1 MTRHSNGHVGPSRA
15 SLLAAGLLAC
25 TLAHTN
31 AAWAAVYRS
40 RTVHRAGAT
49 RSRTVYRGPSA
60 YGGSVRYS
68 SRTVVRAPVVA
79 PVRRTV
85 HAAGHVV
92 HRIGH
97 VVTALPRGYTTVR
110 YRSVT
115 YYRHGSVYYRPYYQ
129 GSTLVYR
136 IVAPPVATPY

>member
-1 MTRHSNGHVGPSRA
+1 MTRHSNDHVGPSRA

-25 TLAHTN
+25 ILAHTN

-68 SRTVVRAPVVA
+68 SRTVARTPVVGRA
-79 PVRRTV
+79 ITV
-85 HAAGHVV
+85 
-92 HRIGH
+92 
-97 VVTALPRGYTTVR
+97 LPRGYTTVR

-136 IVAPPVATPY
+136 VVAPPVATPH